1 MTFTVSPQIR
11 IVALVG
17 VLAAAALGVFMFT
30 TRSAPSSVDAA
41 ALPKIKPLYHG
52 RKVAAHPTPTTAVKK
67 HAAVPKTHAAAN
79 PTPVRPASPKTPI
92 VTATGLPV
100 VLVTALERH
109 PVVVVALFDPQSRV
123 DGISLREASAG
134 AAASNAG
141 FVPLNVLD
149 ASQAGPLMKLLGV
162 LPDPAVLVY
171 RRPGDLVA
179 RFDGF
184 ADKDTVAQA
193 VTNVAPNGLAQQA
206 ASQPVEVTRQA
217 WAQRASKIC
226 VTTWANAPGVKRTAP
241 LAEKL
246 RWARDELT
254 RERALVSALAA
265 LPLPT
270 AQSDRLLAQTLIT
283 TDRQFVAIDESLYE
297 AMTRQDRAAIA
308 SLLPTEAAA
317 IDRSVA
323 AARTV
328 GATGCA
334 KVVG

>member
-1 MTFTVSPQIR
+1 M
-11 IVALVG
+11 
-17 VLAAAALGVFMFT
+17 
-30 TRSAPSSVDAA
+30 
-41 ALPKIKPLYHG
+41 
-52 RKVAAHPTPTTAVKK
+52 
-67 HAAVPKTHAAAN
+67 
-79 PTPVRPASPKTPI
+79 
-92 VTATGLPV
+92 
-100 VLVTALERH
+100 
-109 PVVVVALFDPQSRV
+109 
-123 DGISLREASAG
+123 
-134 AAASNAG
+134 
-141 FVPLNVLD
+141 
-149 ASQAGPLMKLLGV
+149 
-162 LPDPAVLVY
+162 
-171 RRPGDLVA
+171 
-179 RFDGF
+179 
-184 ADKDTVAQA
+184 AQA